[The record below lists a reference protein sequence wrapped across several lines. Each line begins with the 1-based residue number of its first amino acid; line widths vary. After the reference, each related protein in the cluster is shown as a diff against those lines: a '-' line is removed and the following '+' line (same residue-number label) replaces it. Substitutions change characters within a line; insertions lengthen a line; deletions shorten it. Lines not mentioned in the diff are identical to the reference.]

1 MIIYTVESGDTLNS
15 LSRRFGIPPLRIAA
29 DNGLRDPSRL
39 VVGQSLL
46 IMSEGVRYIVQEG
59 QTLYSIAQEYGV
71 PLDMLVQANPSL
83 NPLNIQAGDTVII
96 PIGEQPEQRP
106 AIVNGY
112 AYPTITESALNCVL
126 PFLTFLSPFSYML
139 TPEGDLVAPEDSDL
153 VYRAVRSAVMP
164 LMVVTNLYEGGFDT
178 DALSAVINDPEIS
191 QKVIDSITEELQNKG
206 YYGVNMDME
215 YISPTDREVYNEF
228 LQRLADRIRPLGYIL
243 TVALAPKVSE
253 DQPGLL
259 YEAHDYAAQG
269 EIADY
274 VIIMTYE
281 WGYTSAH

>member
-15 LSRRFGIPPLRIAA
+15 ISRRFGIPPLRIAA
-29 DNGLRDPSRL
+29 GNGLRDPSRL

-46 IMSEGVRYIVQEG
+46 IMADGVRYIVSEG

-71 PLDMLVQANPSL
+71 PLDELVKANPNL

-96 PIGEQPEQRP
+96 PVGEQPERRP

-139 TPEGDLVAPEDSDL
+139 TPEGDLVAPEDSNL

-164 LMVVTNLYEGGFDT
+164 LMVVTNLYNGGFDT

-191 QKVIDSITEELQNKG
+191 QKVIDSIAEELQNKG

-215 YISPTDREVYNEF
+215 YIAPTDREVYNEF
-228 LQRLADRIRPLGYIL
+228 LKRLADRIRPMGYIL
-243 TVALAPKVSE
+243 TVALAPKISE
-253 DQPGLL
+253 DQQGLL

-274 VIIMTYE
+274 VILMTYE
-281 WGYTSAH
+281 YAPQ